1 MIKTGHSSRG
11 KIMNLP
17 APKILPFMV
26 PLDEETIDKLAS
38 LVGQICG
45 RRTDAGSEDES
56 SESEY
61 ESAESA

>member
-1 MIKTGHSSRG
+1 
-11 KIMNLP
+11 MNFP
-17 APKILPFMV
+17 APKIPPFMV